1 LSFDLCLSGSKF
13 DSKKLKVPDKVALI
27 VHYLAIS
34 QAEMKSSMK
43 RFIPFFLFAILV
55 IASCETPKNVAATPS
70 VDTVAIA
77 RHVQELSSDE
87 YLGRKPFTEGEV
99 KTVGYL
105 IEQFKS
111 LQVAPGNGDSYIQEV
126 PLVSITSTADAT
138 MTVSGEKGDLLL
150 ENGKDYVVYTERAER
165 TTMLDDSEFVFAGY
179 GVVAPE
185 YGWNDYEGL
194 DVKGKTVVVMVND
207 PGFENGDP
215 NFFKGETMTY
225 YGRWTYKYEEA
236 ARQGAAGVLIIH
248 ETVPAGYPWIV
259 VQGSWS
265 GSKLQ
270 LAQTSGYKCAVQGW
284 IARDAAIKIFK
295 MSSADL
301 TDYKKKAMDNFRPI
315 SLGISA
321 SLTLQ
326 NEIREDVSQNV
337 VGMIEGTEKPDEV
350 IIYSAHWDHLGVG
363 EPVEGDSI
371 FNGAHDN
378 ASGTAMLLAMAE
390 SMKKLPQPKRSIVFL
405 AVTAEE
411 EGLLGSAHYA
421 ENPIFDPKLSVANIN
436 MDGIGA
442 YGAMKDF
449 TLVGY
454 GQSEL
459 DDLAASIAET
469 QGRYIYPDPDPGKGY
484 FFRSDHF
491 NFAKI
496 GIPAMFGSGT
506 YEALD
511 GGVERVKSENQEY
524 LTNRYHRPADEFD
537 EDSWRFGGMLQDGNL
552 MLQLGLELANSEQ
565 WPKWKEGSEFKSIRE
580 Q

>member
-1 LSFDLCLSGSKF
+1 LFSI
-13 DSKKLKVPDKVALI
+13 VLI
-27 VHYLAIS
+27 PLFTSCDAP
-34 QAEMKSSMK
+34 QNSST
-43 RFIPFFLFAILV
+43 V
-55 IASCETPKNVAATPS
+55 VS
-70 VDTVAIA
+70 VDTVTIA
-77 RHVQELSSDE
+77 RHIVELSSDA
-87 YLGRKPFTEGEV
+87 YLGRKPFTEGET
-99 KTVGYL
+99 KTVSYL
-105 IEQFKS
+105 TEQMKS
-111 LQVAPGNGDSYIQEV
+111 IGLAPGNGESYLQEV
-126 PLVSITSTADAT
+126 PLVSITSTSDPT
-138 MTVSGEKGDLLL
+138 MSIKGSEGELILK
-150 ENGKDYVVYTERAER
+150 NGKDYVVYTERGEE
-165 TTMLDDSEFVFAGY
+165 TTYLDNSEFVFAGY

-194 DVKGKTVVVMVND
+194 DVEGKTVIVMVND
-207 PGFENGDP
+207 PGFEKGDP

-270 LAQTSGYKCAVQGW
+270 LAKSSGYKCAVQGW
-284 IARDAAIKIFK
+284 ITRDAAIKIFK
-295 MSSADL
+295 MSS
-301 TDYKKKAMDNFRPI
+301 TDFTNYKKKALDDFQPVP
-315 SLGISA
+315 LGVST

-326 NEIREDVSQNV
+326 NEVRLDVSHNV
-337 VGMIEGTEKPDEV
+337 VGMLRGSESPEDV

-363 EPVEGDSI
+363 EPINGDSI

-378 ASGTAMLLAMAE
+378 ASGTAMLLALAE
-390 SMKKLPQPKRSIVFL
+390 SMIKVPKPKRSIVFL

-421 ENPIFDPKLSVANIN
+421 ANPIFDPKNSVANIN
-436 MDGIGA
+436 IDGIGA

-459 DDLAASIAET
+459 DDLAAKIAET
-469 QGRYIYPDPDPGKGY
+469 QGRYVYPDPDPGKGY

-506 YEALD
+506 YEAVD
-511 GGVERVKSENQEY
+511 GGVERVKEENQEY
-524 LTNRYHRPADEFD
+524 LKNRYHRPGDEFD
-537 EDSWRFGGMLQDGNL
+537 KATWKFGGMLQDGDL
-552 MLQLGLELANSEQ
+552 MMKLGIELANSEK
-565 WPKWKEGSEFKSIRE
+565 WPKWKEGSEFKAIRE
-580 Q
+580 N